1 MISLAS
7 RSGPSKQRAATP
19 PPPSGYHY
27 VGEKPENY
35 SSIRIRKPRDSM
47 EDTYVDCFSLV
58 PNPEKPNLVQSK
70 CLIPGCGRGCHRSV
84 MATQAI

>member
-35 SSIRIRKPRDSM
+35 SSIL
-47 EDTYVDCFSLV
+47 DTHFDRCVKSVIEAALSLHQERWGV
-58 PNPEKPNLVQSK
+58 K
-70 CLIPGCGRGCHRSV
+70 
-84 MATQAI
+84 